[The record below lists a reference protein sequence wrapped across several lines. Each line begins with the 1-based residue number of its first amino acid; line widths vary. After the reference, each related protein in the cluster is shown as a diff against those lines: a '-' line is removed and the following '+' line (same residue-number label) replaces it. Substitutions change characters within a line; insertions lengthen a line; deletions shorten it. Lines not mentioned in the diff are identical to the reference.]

1 MDWATVNWFRVW
13 NYVYL
18 VITFGAAGF
27 MICMTVRMYRAEK
40 KALKA
45 QREYNDA
52 LEKATAHLRANPQAW
67 LDAMAALDDKRR
79 MH

>member
-1 MDWATVNWFRVW
+1 MDWASINWFRVW
-13 NYVYL
+13 DYVYIG
-18 VITFGAAGF
+18 ITFPSAAVVIYTTF
-27 MICMTVRMYRAEK
+27 RVYRSGK
-40 KALKA
+40 KTLQT

-52 LEKATAHLRANPQAW
+52 LEKATAHLKANPQAW